1 MEVESESDGNLKG
14 RGWWFVFLIYVLYFM
29 FKKKMLAIL
38 GIKCYDLGINVII
51 CGDEKYK
58 MSSLK

>member
-1 MEVESESDGNLKG
+1 
-14 RGWWFVFLIYVLYFM
+14 M